1 MNATSSN
8 IIKPYYLFKESCFN
22 NVDEKKKFQTLI
34 VYGGKLKLEPL
45 DNLGKILEEKNK
57 AMESLD
63 YLDKIDDDEEY
74 AKSIEYIYKEINIM
88 SSAFDSCALSNSF
101 ESESNF
107 SELNK

>member
-8 IIKPYYLFKESCFN
+8 IIKPYCLFKESCFN

-63 YLDKIDDDEEY
+63 YLDTIEEDEENIN
-74 AKSIEYIYKEINIM
+74 SIDYIYKEIEIM
-88 SSAFDSCALSNSF
+88 NSAFDSSALSESN
-101 ESESNF
+101 ESESND
-107 SELNK
+107 S